1 MHLIKLGLNERKKG
15 GEFQRPGAVVGER
28 STVKLLE
35 IPVKFLQE
43 PDWHLRSEYDA
54 VQKSTRNLFPLNASC
69 ERALGTS
76 RHRDYS
82 K

>member
-43 PDWHLRSEYDA
+43 PD
-54 VQKSTRNLFPLNASC
+54 
-69 ERALGTS
+69 
-76 RHRDYS
+76 
-82 K
+82 